1 MFKDKLKKLREQK
14 GISQY
19 ELADKLYVSRSAIAK
34 WENGNGIPS
43 DVNLEALCKFFGVEE
58 EWIFDRKDMKEMV
71 EKLDKKNGKVFWFG
85 LGIVLPFLLIVLS
98 ILGFFKCDCG
108 DEICISLFVP
118 NRSVFILLAENN
130 IAIVI
135 FALLVYLY
143 QIVFSF
149 IYWKKDFK
157 NGKLIQIINLAVSVV
172 CFIVTF
178 IIAYNIGIEENF
190 RLFFM

>member
-1 MFKDKLKKLREQK
+1 MFKDKLKELRIQK

-19 ELADKLYVSRSAIAK
+19 ELAEKLFVSRSAIAK

-43 DVNLEALCKFFGVEE
+43 DVNLEAICEFFGVEE
-58 EWIFDRKDMKEMV
+58 EWLLDRKDIKKMV
-71 EKLDKKNGKVFWFG
+71 EKLDKKNSKVLWFV
-85 LGIVLPFLLIVLS
+85 LGIVTPLLLMLLS
-98 ILGFFKCDCG
+98 ILGLFEWRCPG
-108 DEICISLFVP
+108 EICPSIYVSPKGIL
-118 NRSVFILLAENN
+118 ILLAENN

>member
-1 MFKDKLKKLREQK
+1 MFKDKLKELRIQK

-19 ELADKLYVSRSAIAK
+19 ELAEKLFVSRSAIAK

-43 DVNLEALCKFFGVEE
+43 DVNLEAICDFFCVEE
-58 EWIFDRKDMKEMV
+58 EWILDRKDMKEMV
-71 EKLDKKNGKVFWFG
+71 EKLDKKNGKVFWFV
-85 LGIVLPFLLIVLS
+85 LGIVIPFLLIVLS
-98 ILGFFKCDCG
+98 ILGFFKWDCG

-118 NRSVFILLAENN
+118 NRSVFILLADNN

-172 CFIVTF
+172 CLIITF

>member
-1 MFKDKLKKLREQK
+1 MFKDKLKELRIQK

-19 ELADKLYVSRSAIAK
+19 ELAEKLFVSRSAIAK

-43 DVNLEALCKFFGVEE
+43 DVNLEAICEFFGVEE
-58 EWIFDRKDMKEMV
+58 EWLLDRKDIKKMV
-71 EKLDKKNGKVFWFG
+71 ENLDKKNSKVLWFV
-85 LGIVLPFLLIVLS
+85 LGIVTPLLLMLLS
-98 ILGFFKCDCG
+98 ILGLFEWRCPG
-108 DEICISLFVP
+108 EICPSIYVSPKGIL
-118 NRSVFILLAENN
+118 ILLAENN

>member
-1 MFKDKLKKLREQK
+1 MFKDKLKELRIQK

-19 ELADKLYVSRSAIAK
+19 ELAEKLFVSRSAIAK

-43 DVNLEALCKFFGVEE
+43 DVNLEAICEFFGVEE
-58 EWIFDRKDMKEMV
+58 EWLLDRKDIKKMV
-71 EKLDKKNGKVFWFG
+71 ENLDKKNSKVLWFV
-85 LGIVLPFLLIVLS
+85 LGIVIPLLLIVLS
-98 ILGFFKCDCG
+98 ILGFFKWDCG
-108 DEICISLFVP
+108 DEICITLFVS
-118 NRSVFILLAENN
+118 NRSVFTLLEENN